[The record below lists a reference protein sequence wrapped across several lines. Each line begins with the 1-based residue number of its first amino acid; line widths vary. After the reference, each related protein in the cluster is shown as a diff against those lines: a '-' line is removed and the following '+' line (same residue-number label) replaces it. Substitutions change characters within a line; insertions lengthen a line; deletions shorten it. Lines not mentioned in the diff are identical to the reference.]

1 MSQKYLSGQRLLRA
15 AGITLALLGLTV
27 QGASAQ
33 EAVQETSA
41 QAAESLTVVK
51 DPITGKLRAPTAE
64 EVAALKA
71 KANATKRTIRA
82 APQAPKMI
90 MNAEGYTGF
99 RMTNESLSTSVAV
112 RKPDGSI
119 ERQCLE
125 SHGEA
130 GVAKAHVH
138 TNQAVQAVTE

>member
-1 MSQKYLSGQRLLRA
+1 MSQQYASGQRLLCA
-15 AGITLALLGLTV
+15 AGLTLALLGLTL
-27 QGASAQ
+27 QSARAQ
-33 EAVQETSA
+33 EALP

-51 DPITGKLRAPTAE
+51 DPVTGKLRAPTAE

-71 KANATKRTIRA
+71 KANANKRTVRS

-90 MNAEGYTGF
+90 MNAEGFTGF

-112 RKPDGSI
+112 RKPDGSV

-125 SHGEA
+125 SHGET